1 MKETLRTEMK
11 DDKAI
16 DGKLAS
22 EAIRLWGSFPR
33 LSTVFEGVIDV
44 YDYLNADDF
53 PTLVN
58 RCRKES
64 GCTEAQAISETARAF
79 PDIHRKWLCWQ
90 NVVTKKV

>member
-1 MKETLRTEMK
+1 MKETLRIGVKEGIM
-11 DDKAI
+11 
-16 DGKLAS
+16 DGNLAS
-22 EAIRLWGSFPR
+22 TSIRLWSSFPR
-33 LSTVFEGVIDV
+33 LSTVFEGFSDV

-58 RCRKES
+58 KHRKET
-64 GCTEAQAISETARAF
+64 GCTEAEAISETARAY